1 MQSINGSLAGVRG
14 SRIYTQ
20 RWLPEGAPKA
30 ALLVVHGLGE
40 HSGRYQNVVNHF
52 VPLGYAV
59 YALDHLGHGQSAG
72 QREFVERFEDYT
84 DTLKLYFGQVQAEH
98 PGLPVYIVGHSLG
111 GLISTFYLLDH
122 QAELA
127 GAVLSAPAVK
137 MPASVTPLLRLVS
150 RVMSAVA
157 PRAGVAALE
166 APDISR
172 DPAVVQAYVNDPL
185 VFTGK
190 TTARLAAE
198 SLKAMQRVK
207 AGAATITLPLL
218 IVQGGDDHLVDPIGA
233 RELYDSVGSTDKTL
247 KIYPGLYHEI
257 FNEPER
263 GQVLS
268 DVESWLAAHAQV

>member
-1 MQSINGSLAGVRG
+1 MQSLNGSLAGVRG

-20 RWLPEGAPKA
+20 CWLPKAAPKA

-84 DTLKLYFGQVQAEH
+84 DTLKLYFDQVQAEH

-263 GQVLS
+263 NQVLG
-268 DVESWLAAHAQV
+268 DVEAWLAAHAQV